1 MVQTFIC
8 MASGKLLEK
17 TNETKN
23 IRWITLKE
31 LEGLLKNNVD
41 SFYPMHV
48 IALRKYLDIKSKYL

>member
-1 MVQTFIC
+1 